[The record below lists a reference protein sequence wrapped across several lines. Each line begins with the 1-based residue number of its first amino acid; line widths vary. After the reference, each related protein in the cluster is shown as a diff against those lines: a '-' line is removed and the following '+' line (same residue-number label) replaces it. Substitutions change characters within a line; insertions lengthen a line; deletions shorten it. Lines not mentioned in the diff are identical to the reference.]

1 MADAEEDVVCPP
13 VAAENNAEENN
24 AVENLYNGAKLA
36 GKCGCELCRSGVATT
51 HNDDS
56 HDQSLNQNFQL
67 DGENP
72 LKLDIV
78 GGTTKCGRV
87 MSNYFASLKDNPFD
101 GSRGIEVGAGTG
113 IVGMTLAH
121 LGMKMVM
128 TDMEVVLDTVEY
140 NVNRNAKNIKDNV
153 QIKPLLWGD
162 EAYNH
167 QSKESEVSNFDYV
180 IGSDL
185 IYAHETIA
193 DLVRTFE
200 ILSSKPLQDGSYPPV
215 YIAVIR
221 RFNWEQD
228 FFDGMAVN
236 FEQNVMLKF
245 QEITIYRYERKSPF
259 QDAVVEDA
267 PEQAGAENDNENLEP
282 NVDANP
288 L

>member
-1 MADAEEDVVCPP
+1 MDGPNANNQCNPVVQNPVADA
-13 VAAENNAEENN
+13 AANQY
-24 AVENLYNGAKLA
+24 VGSKLS

-87 MSNYFASLKDNPFD
+87 MSNYFASLKDNIFN
-101 GSRGIEVGAGTG
+101 GTRGIEVGAGTG

-121 LGMKMVM
+121 LGVKMVM
-128 TDMEVVLDTVEY
+128 TDMEVVLETVEY
-140 NVNRNAKNIKDNV
+140 NVNRAPQNVRDNV
-153 QIKPLLWGD
+153 EIKPLLWGE
-162 EAYNH
+162 EAYTH
-167 QSKESEVSNFDYV
+167 QAADSEVANFDYV
-180 IGSDL
+180 FGSDL

-200 ILSSKPLQDGSYPPV
+200 ILSAKPLEDGSFPPV

-228 FFDGMAVN
+228 FFDGMAVS
-236 FEQNVMLKF
+236 FEQNTMLAF
-245 QEITIYRYERKSPF
+245 QDITIYRYERKQPF
-259 QDAVVEDA
+259 
-267 PEQAGAENDNENLEP
+267 
-282 NVDANP
+282 VDAALNAVEEDVQANANDVVDVAVS
-288 L
+288 

>member
-1 MADAEEDVVCPP
+1 VVCEPAP
-13 VAAENNAEENN
+13 AVPSAANQ
-24 AVENLYNGAKLA
+24 YQGAKMT

-67 DGENP
+67 DGKNP

-87 MSNYFASLKDNPFD
+87 MSNYFASLADNPFA
-101 GSRGIEVGAGTG
+101 GKRGIEVGAGTG

-121 LGMKMVM
+121 LGVNMVM
-128 TDMEVVLDTVEY
+128 TDMSVVLETVEY
-140 NVNRNAKNIKDNV
+140 NVNRAPKNVQDNV
-153 QIKPLLWGD
+153 EIKPLLWGD
-162 EAYNH
+162 EAYTH
-167 QSKESEVSNFDYV
+167 QPADSETAKFDYV
-180 IGSDL
+180 FGSDL

-200 ILSSKPLQDGSYPPV
+200 IMSSKPLEDGSFPPV

-228 FFDGMAVN
+228 FFDGMAVS
-236 FEQNVMLKF
+236 FEQRTMLEF
-245 QEITIYRYERKSPF
+245 QDIRIYRYERARPF
-259 QDAVVEDA
+259 
-267 PEQAGAENDNENLEP
+267 
-282 NVDANP
+282 VDKESI
-288 L
+288 